1 MVLPYLLRDCSAV
14 LLAAAGFLFADW
26 LVAGVIAFGFLL
38 FLTYPFLFYFDF
50 MCAVIILG
58 LLACDQPARL
68 WKYRIFVVGA
78 LLLAAPAALLTD
90 PAGVSS
96 GLVWLVCIGGTI
108 WIALPWQRPL
118 AWPGTGRAAAAAA
131 LVLCLGLVAVGRGY
145 LIVTSGW
152 ESGVLTPQVRQIW
165 LAVKARTPPDALIFT
180 DQTGIEPSLLG
191 SWNTY
196 AFIGARQIFVSN
208 LYINGVT
215 RNNRE
220 LALDVLRENDAVL
233 NGKTSPAQ
241 LELRGRYSSYFAVV
255 SRARPVPVQ
264 WVKLF
269 ENEHYALYEI
279 AGS

>member
-1 MVLPYLLRDCSAV
+1 V